1 MRRSFFLSSSVLLL
15 LAGCPSSS
23 ANDGGTDAPAV
34 MDGGADGGGSDG
46 GGSDGG
52 GSDGGGSDGGGSD
65 GGGSTARGDCASTT
79 DCPAGGMCIELV
91 PGGYRVCQVPPVE
104 ATSCEAGRS
113 DECCNGSEC
122 ATGDCFLG
130 PIRRFCGG
138 AKRLPLQRVHDRSVC
153 VGRRLHGRDLRSPR
167 HLRSRRGVRGW
178 RVPHRR
184 RLHRRSRGQL
194 RGGDRAL
201 LRDPRWP
208 LLQLSQRWLPI
219 ERRLHE
225 RLLRHLRGPRA
236 LHERRPDLPGLKAR
250 SGPLLAQGRG
260 ARLRTTAARSGR
272 ARSSKKLARRS

>member
-138 AKRLPLQRVHDRSVC
+138 AKRLPFNECMTDQCASDGDCTDAICAPRGTFAPVAVC
-153 VGRRLHGRDLRSPR
+153 VAGACHTDADCTAEAGGSCVVVTEPCCGIRAGLFCSYPSDGCQSNADCTSGYCAI
-167 HLRSRRGVRGW
+167 S
-178 RVPHRR
+178 
-184 RLHRRSRGQL
+184 
-194 RGGDRAL
+194 GDRA
-201 LRDPRWP
+201 RCM
-208 LLQLSQRWLPI
+208 SGGPI
-219 ERRLHE
+219 C
-225 RLLRHLRGPRA
+225 
-236 LHERRPDLPGLKAR
+236 PG
-250 SGPLLAQGRG
+250 
-260 ARLRTTAARSGR
+260 
-272 ARSSKKLARRS
+272 